1 MRFPQPSST
10 VSLSLLLCSSLLHS
24 ASASEPPGSYGAWAV
39 GHRQLA
45 SADASRGNRSLP
57 LEVWY
62 PVDAPD
68 AVGPLTLYTLVS
80 SLGLTLASAVAYA
93 GVPVSNAGPRPL
105 IVFSH
110 GSGGLA
116 IQSIKLME
124 HLASHGFV
132 VVAPSH
138 TGNTQADITGGTAV
152 SLTQA
157 LLDRSPDVSFVIDHM
172 TERSA
177 DSLDSFFGRIDAQ
190 KIGVAGHS
198 LGGFTALAMASGY
211 GAIPPDPRVKAIL
224 PIAPSASYLSDAE
237 LAGISVPTLLL
248 TGTLDSLL
256 SEQIRVFGL
265 IDRVDRYRVDVIGAT
280 HTHFANI
287 CDIANTLI
295 AASITEDLWPVIG
308 AAALVAPYHAT
319 CLPPAFSIEEATR
332 IQNLYA
338 AAFFRRYLLDD
349 SFYDPYLTSDYAL
362 ANEPFVIIAVPE
374 PGFGLSLVS
383 GMALLAVL
391 KLRRKN
397 QLPH

>member
-1 MRFPQPSST
+1 MRFRQLAST
-10 VSLSLLLCSSLLHS
+10 VFQSLLLCTSLLHS

-45 SADASRGNRSLP
+45 SVDASRDNRPLP

-68 AVGPLTLYTLVS
+68 AFGPLTFYALAGPI
-80 SLGLTLASAVAYA
+80 GLTSAVAYE
-93 GVPVSNAGPRPL
+93 GVPVSSAGPRPL

-110 GSGGLA
+110 GSGGVA
-116 IQSIKLME
+116 IQSIHLME

-138 TGNTQADITGGTAV
+138 TGNTQADVAAGTAV
-152 SLTQA
+152 PLAQA
-157 LLDRSPDVSFVIDHM
+157 LLDRPPDISFVIDHM
-172 TERSA
+172 IALSA
-177 DSLDSFFGRIDAQ
+177 DSLDPFFGRIDDQ

-211 GAIPPDPRVKAIL
+211 SAGAIPPDPRVKAIL
-224 PIAPSASYLSDAE
+224 PVAPASSFLSDAE
-237 LAGISVPTLLL
+237 LAGIQVPTLLL
-248 TGTLDSLL
+248 TGTLDSLI
-256 SEQIRVFGL
+256 SEQIRLFFL
-265 IDRVDRYRVDVIGAT
+265 IDRLDRYRVDVIGAT

-287 CDIANTLI
+287 CDIANALI
-295 AASITEDLWPVIG
+295 AAGLTEDLWPLIG
-308 AAALVAPYHAT
+308 ATALVAPYHAT
-319 CLPPAFSIEEATR
+319 CVPPAFPIEEATR

-349 SFYDPYLTSDYAL
+349 PFYDPYLTEAYAL
-362 ANEPFVIIAVPE
+362 ANEPSVAMTVPE

-383 GMALLAVL
+383 GTALLAVL
-391 KLRRKN
+391 WLRGKRP
-397 QLPH
+397 LPH